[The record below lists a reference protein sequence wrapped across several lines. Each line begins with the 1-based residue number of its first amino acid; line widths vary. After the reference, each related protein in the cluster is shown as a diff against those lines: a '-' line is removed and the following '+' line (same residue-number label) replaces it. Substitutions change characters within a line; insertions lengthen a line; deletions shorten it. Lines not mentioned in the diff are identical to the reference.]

1 MALILFPF
9 LGSAKA
15 DIDTLVFKVSGN
27 CEMCKER
34 IEYAVDVKGVKSANW
49 DQESK
54 MITVVYDKSKITED
68 KIHQLIAK
76 AGYETSKTPAD
87 QDAYKGLPGCCQ
99 YDQTQHKPKKSE
111 AKP

>member
-15 DIDTLVFKVSGN
+15 DMDTLVFKVSGN

-34 IEYAVDVKGVKSANW
+34 IEDALDVKGVKTADWN
-49 DQESK
+49 QKTK

-68 KIHQLIAK
+68 KIHELITK
-76 AGYETSKTPAD
+76 AGYETSKKAAD
-87 QDAYKGLPGCCQ
+87 QDAYKELPGCCQ